1 LPVTLITGFLG
12 SGKTTLLNHILTSR
26 HGLRIAVMV
35 NEIGEIGIDGEL
47 IVSTD
52 GDMLELSNGC
62 ICCSVN
68 NDLVD
73 GLFRV
78 SEREPSVDHL
88 VIETTGLA
96 DPLPIILTLLRSE
109 FRDRVRLD
117 AVITLADADNFSLDL
132 VPSGA
137 ACNQL
142 RYADLI
148 LLNKCDLAG
157 ADQLDSV
164 ENRIRQISADTRI
177 LHTIRAAA
185 PLPLILSVG
194 LFDSGRFF
202 ADRSRT
208 EETVHSDHDHRHHG
222 AADEFGSVAFE
233 SDRPFAVHKLQKFLV
248 GLVPD
253 EVFRGKGILWIDEND
268 RQYVFHLVGRRFTLD
283 EGEQL
288 GPKKNRLVLIGQ
300 NLDSE
305 RLRRQLEACLA

>member
-1 LPVTLITGFLG
+1 
-12 SGKTTLLNHILTSR
+12 
-26 HGLRIAVMV
+26 
-35 NEIGEIGIDGEL
+35 
-47 IVSTD
+47 
-52 GDMLELSNGC
+52 
-62 ICCSVN
+62 
-68 NDLVD
+68 VD

-157 ADQLDSV
+157 ADQFDCV
-164 ENRIRQISADTRI
+164 ETKIRQVSADSRI
-177 LHTIRAAA
+177 LRTFRAAA

-202 ADRSRT
+202 ADQGRT
-208 EETVHSDHDHRHHG
+208 EEIAHSDRDHHHHG
-222 AADEFGSVAFE
+222 AADGFGSVAFE
-233 SDRPFAVHKLQKFLV
+233 SDRQFAVHKLQNFLE
-248 GLVPD
+248 GLMPG